1 VTDANS
7 NTYAVIMAGG
17 SGTRFWPL
25 SRNARPKQLVQIV
38 GDTTMIQATV
48 ARLQPLIPP
57 ERVLVITT
65 AALAEET
72 RSQLPMLKPDH
83 VIAEPVGRDTA
94 ACVCLAALLVEKLS
108 PGATMILLPAD
119 QVIRPA
125 DQFQKALAAGVE
137 VARAGNLVTY
147 GITPRLPATGY
158 GYIKLAGRLPDVS
171 GVTVNK
177 VLNFV
182 EKPDEPTA
190 KKYLA
195 EGGYR
200 WNSGIFTW
208 RSDVVLGELETHCT
222 WLTEA
227 LAPVGEAFG
236 TPAFN
241 RVLGEVYQPLKK
253 ISIDYALME
262 KAANI
267 CVVTADFHWDD
278 VGSWDSLYDH
288 LSADARGVIARG
300 EVLALDCQDSLLMS
314 ETKQML
320 VGVGLQHLSVVATKD
335 AILIVPKG
343 RSQQVKQVV
352 DALKAKGRTD
362 LL

>member
-1 VTDANS
+1 MTNPNDVF
-7 NTYAVIMAGG
+7 AVIMAGG

-25 SRNARPKQLVQIV
+25 SRNARPKQLVRIV
-38 GDTTMIQATV
+38 GDATMIQATV

-72 RSQLPMLKPDH
+72 RRQLPALKPEH

-94 ACVCLAALLVEKLS
+94 ACVCLAALVVEKTS
-108 PGATMILLPAD
+108 PGAVMILLPAD
-119 QVIRPA
+119 QVIRPV

-147 GITPRLPATGY
+147 GITPRFPATGY
-158 GYIKLAGRLPDVS
+158 GYIKLAGRQPDVD
-171 GVTVNK
+171 GVAVNK
-177 VLNFV
+177 VLGFV
-182 EKPDEPTA
+182 EKPDEATA

-208 RSDVVLGELETHCT
+208 RASVVLDELATHCS
-222 WLTEA
+222 WLTDALLPVAEA
-227 LAPVGEAFG
+227 WG
-236 TPAFN
+236 TPAFDK
-241 RVLGEVYQPLKK
+241 VLNDVYQPLKR

-278 VGSWDSLYDH
+278 VGSWDSLYDN
-288 LSADARGVIARG
+288 LPKDAQGVISRG
-300 EVLALDCQDSLLMS
+300 DVLTIDCKDSLVMN
-314 ETKQML
+314 ETTQ
-320 VGVGLQHLSVVATKD
+320 VVTGIGLSGMSVVVTKD

-352 DALKAKGRTD
+352 DALKAKGRGE